1 MRRNGR
7 LFAFV
12 VERFGLARSAVSG
25 AACLWMVFAAVA
37 ARAEEKWFSVDS
49 AGSNRY
55 WDVAAGWKP
64 TAALPTEVDAVD
76 LNSSATPPDNPLV
89 ITNGVKAIAKS
100 IRLATLADPS
110 YATDGRIPSLHIS
123 GGLLTSATN
132 WWDSI
137 AVGHH
142 ANGYGLLTLSGGLLS
157 NACMAVGY
165 NGIGVVTNA
174 GGTVDLDATG
184 LLLGQNASGRGTY
197 VQQGGAFVGGATVG
211 NSGTGVLIHAGGTLV
226 ARGYFYVG
234 RAAGSEGLLDVR
246 APGVNVGAGQTLFI
260 GYSGRG
266 VLEQRADLSAD
277 YLKIGGSTNVTS
289 VATIYAGVTNT
300 VKNSCNVGGYVIP
313 VTGGGTE
320 DKTGNGVL
328 ALRGGVLHIVETGLS
343 ERLFVGRQAE
353 SRGRIQGWGR
363 ISHPTSGTT
372 NIRLVLG
379 EGVVQADGEGEA
391 RTLDLNEIVSTS
403 NNVPN
408 GATGTNGW
416 YAVNKGRV
424 FFPRTWFSNSPS
436 SPARCLGD
444 WHSNTTPGLV
454 NSVHAAFTGVLES
467 ANYWRGGVYAPDR
480 DDIPEG
486 LPADAAPV
494 GIWQLGLYKD
504 LTSWTANQAAPFS
517 TVTLT
522 FRYDQTRVKSYQR
535 PVLYRHTASGW
546 SRVETVASSENCVTT
561 ATPLARLVGADA
573 NIGWF
578 ALVTRDGGTL
588 ISVY

>member
-1 MRRNGR
+1 MQTVRSQRRNRPARHGFARAAGR
-7 LFAFV
+7 I
-12 VERFGLARSAVSG
+12 
-25 AACLWMVFAAVA
+25 AACLGMISAAVA
-37 ARAEEKWFSVDS
+37 ARAEDKWFSVSS
-49 AGSNRY
+49 AGGNRY
-55 WDVAAGWKP
+55 WDVAAGWQP
-64 TAALPTEVDAVD
+64 TAALPTEVDAVN

-123 GGLLTSATN
+123 GGLLASATN

-142 ANGYGLLTLSGGLLS
+142 TNGYGLLTLSGGLLS
-157 NACMAVGY
+157 NACMSVGY
-165 NGIGVVTNA
+165 YGIGVVTNA
-174 GGTVDLDATG
+174 GGTVDLGETG
-184 LLLGQNASGRGTY
+184 LWLGRYASGRGTY
-197 VQQGGAFVGGATVG
+197 VQEGGAFAGGVTVG
-211 NSGTGVLIHAGGTLV
+211 YSGTGVLIHVGGTLV
-226 ARGYFYVG
+226 TRGSVYVG
-234 RAAGSEGLLDVR
+234 RSTGSEGLLDVR
-246 APGVNVGAGQTLFI
+246 APGVNVGANQTLFV

-266 VLEQRADLSAD
+266 ILEQRASLSAD

-289 VATIYAGVTNT
+289 VATIYAGATNT

-320 DKTGNGVL
+320 DKAGNGVL
-328 ALRGGVLHIVETGLS
+328 ALRGGVLHIVESILS

-391 RTLDLNEIVSTS
+391 RTLDLSEIVSTS

-424 FFPRTWFSNSPS
+424 LFPRTWFDATSS

-444 WHSNTTPGLV
+444 WSANTVPGLV
-454 NSVHAAFTGVLES
+454 NSVHAAFTGVTES
-467 ANYWRGGVYAPDR
+467 ANFWRGGVYAPDR

-504 LTSWTANQAAPFS
+504 LTSWTANQAAPF
-517 TVTLT
+517 TAVTLT
-522 FRYDQTRVKSYQR
+522 FRYDQTRVKSFQR
-535 PVLYRHTASGW
+535 LVLYRYTASGW
-546 SRVETVASSENCVTT
+546 SRVETVAGPENCVTT
-561 ATPLARLVGADA
+561 AAPLARLAGADA

-578 ALVTRDGGTL
+578 ALVARSRGTL
-588 ISVY
+588 MTVY